1 MDNSFTMKGD
11 NSNFDAAWYVA
22 AYPDVA
28 RANIEPLEHYLRH
41 GQAEGRLPRLLQ
53 SKVLEQKLW
62 EGFSGIALPE
72 LHTVYRAVDS
82 SRDEKLYA
90 AWALARWYAAQQ
102 DWARA
107 AMFIEPLV
115 VPLPGYLS
123 HLGIPLL
130 RIETLL
136 QLGRSAGAKAALSS
150 AIQSYGISP
159 DLYLAAA
166 NLYLAGSTD
175 ADEQGLECINRIF
188 IDAALTT
195 LRKLDPSRPLTL
207 DNIQGAPSLPTT
219 PAKGGKVSV
228 IMPAYNAANFIATAL
243 RSLLAQTWSNLE
255 VLVVDDCSSD
265 DTAQVVNAI
274 AAEDSR
280 VVLIR
285 LLSNVGAYAARNRA
299 LSYVTGEFI
308 ANHDSDDWSHPQTLE
323 CLVNALLAEP
333 AYIGVMA
340 HWVRASTSLHFQRWR
355 MDEGLIEPS
364 ISTLLFRRDALAL
377 LGGWDEVNVAADSEF
392 HQRLLVLY
400 GPDSVAQIQPGVPLV
415 FARQWPGSLTSAPA
429 THARSEFFGLRRL
442 YGELSATWRKMAA
455 VPDGLLLQ
463 ADARERRFP
472 APPAILWQ
480 VPPPRQYDKILFAD
494 FGDSPEVYP
503 TTRNLLRRLMASGV
517 RVALFHWP
525 DFGRAMPT
533 SIAEYFLARAV
544 EGQVDLLLPE
554 DRVTTDSLLIIG
566 KCLLNEPLD
575 AVPKVRFK
583 RCRVLKLQDISSE
596 LTGLTQALIS
606 AEDGSLIQDS
616 GLFSARWY
624 LRTYPDVRDAKVDPL
639 QHYLQHGAF
648 EKREP
653 GPDFNTPF
661 YLAQCPQAADSGWSP
676 LLHYLK
682 AGKRLGHKAGHPIL
696 PGALSHRAGRPTI
709 LLCGHAADVQ
719 LFGAERSLLDVLDAF
734 TSINVNVLVSVP
746 STANLVYIKQL
757 QQRSQEVFAVPCG
770 WWSATE
776 EPCEQTVARFS
787 QIIRDH
793 SVVAVQANTIMLREP
808 LIAARQAN
816 IPALVHVHESLEH
829 DADICR
835 SIGLP
840 AEQIR
845 DQVIQNVDH
854 VLANSAF
861 TANVFGSP
869 RNTHVIA
876 NTVDLKLF
884 DIANTVQPDCITIAL
899 ISSNLPKKGIV
910 DLVAIARL
918 LESTSSA
925 RLLLIGPQNQ
935 HTAALRAHQIAGTLP
950 ANLVLAGY
958 SDQPLEAISQANI
971 VLNLSHCQETFGRT
985 LLEAMAARRTVL
997 AYKWGAL
1004 PELIQDGKNGFLLP
1018 LGDVKAVADKLRWL
1032 CENPKKINLMG
1043 ESGRRLARKKFSPAH
1058 IRKQLA
1064 DAYFEVLGGR
1074 ESFMPAK
1081 APHR

>member
-1 MDNSFTMKGD
+1 MD
-11 NSNFDAAWYVA
+11 NSNFDAAWYLV

-28 RANIEPLEHYLRH
+28 AAGIEPLEHYVRY
-41 GQAEGRLPRLLQ
+41 GQGEGRLPRLLL
-53 SKVLEQKLW
+53 SKELEKKLW
-62 EGFSGIALPE
+62 GGFSGIALAE
-72 LHTVYRAVDS
+72 LKAFYDAIDS
-82 SRDEKLYA
+82 RRDEGLYA
-90 AWALARWYAAQQ
+90 AWVLARWYAAQQ
-102 DWARA
+102 DWASA
-107 AMFIEPLV
+107 AMFIEPLTV
-115 VPLPGYLS
+115 HLPGYLG
-123 HLGIPLL
+123 HLGVPLL
-130 RIETLL
+130 RIEILL
-136 QLGRSAGAKAALSS
+136 QLGRLAEAKAALSS
-150 AIQSYGISP
+150 TIQAHGLTP
-159 DLYLAAA
+159 DLCLAAA
-166 NLYLAGSTD
+166 NFYLASSTD
-175 ADEQGLECINRIF
+175 AGQQQLACINRLL
-188 IDAALTT
+188 IDAALTP

-228 IMPAYNAANFIATAL
+228 IMPAYNAANVIATAL

-285 LLSNVGAYAARNRA
+285 QPSNAGAYAARNRA
-299 LSYVTGEFI
+299 LSYVTGDFI
-308 ANHDSDDWSHPQTLE
+308 ANHDSDDWSHPQKLE
-323 CLVNALLAEP
+323 YLVNALFENP
-333 AYIGVMA
+333 ACIGVMA
-340 HWVRASTSLHFQRWR
+340 HWVRASNGLHFQRWR

-364 ISTLLFRRDALAL
+364 ISTLLFRRDALSL
-377 LGGWDEVNVAADSEF
+377 MGGWDEVSVAADSEF
-392 HQRLLVLY
+392 HQRLLALY
-400 GPDSVAQIQPGVPLV
+400 GPDSVVQIQPGVPLV

-429 THARSEFFGLRRL
+429 THARSEFFGLRQL
-442 YGELSATWRKMAA
+442 YGKVAATWRKMAA
-455 VPDGLLLQ
+455 VPDGLLLLP
-463 ADARERRFP
+463 DARERRFP
-472 APPAILWQ
+472 APSAILRQ
-480 VPPPRQYDKILFAD
+480 VAVTRQYDWVLLAD
-494 FGDSPEVYP
+494 FGGAPEVYP
-503 TTRNLLRRLMASGV
+503 TTRDLLRRLMASGV

-525 DFGRAMPT
+525 DFRRAMPA

-554 DRVTTDSLLIIG
+554 DSVSTESLLVIG
-566 KCLLNEPLD
+566 KCLLNKPLD

-583 RCRVLKLQDISSE
+583 HCRVIELQDISSV
-596 LTGLTQALIS
+596 LAGLLQGSTS
-606 AEDGSLIQDS
+606 REDGSLIQDS

-624 LRTYPDVRDAKVDPL
+624 LRTYPDVRDAKADPL

-854 VLANSAF
+854 VFANSAF

-899 ISSNLPKKGIV
+899 ISSNLPKKGLV

-958 SDQPLEAISQANI
+958 SDEPLEAISQANI

-1064 DAYFEVLGGR
+1064 DAYIEVLGGR

>member
-1 MDNSFTMKGD
+1 MDNSLTMERD
-11 NSNFDAAWYVA
+11 NSNFDPAWYVA

-28 RANIEPLEHYLRH
+28 RANIEPLEHYVRH

-62 EGFSGIALPE
+62 EGFSDIALPE
-72 LHTVYRAVDS
+72 LHTVYRAEDS
-82 SRDEKLYA
+82 SREEKLYA

-115 VPLPGYLS
+115 APLPGYLS
-123 HLGIPLL
+123 HLGVPLL

-136 QLGRSAGAKAALSS
+136 QLGRPAGAKAALSS

-159 DLYLAAA
+159 DMYLAAA

-188 IDAALTT
+188 IDAALTP
-195 LRKLDPSRPLTL
+195 LRKIDPSRPLTL

-219 PAKGGKVSV
+219 SAKGGKVSV
-228 IMPAYNAANFIATAL
+228 IMPAYNAASVIATAL

-285 LLSNVGAYAARNRA
+285 LFSNVGAYAARNSA

-308 ANHDSDDWSHPQTLE
+308 ANHDSDDWSHPQKLE

-333 AYIGVMA
+333 AYIGVIA

-392 HQRLLVLY
+392 HQRLLALY
-400 GPDSVAQIQPGVPLV
+400 GPDSVAQIKTGVPLV

-442 YGELSATWRKMAA
+442 YGELSAAWRKMAA

-463 ADARERRFP
+463 GSARERRFP

-494 FGDSPEVYP
+494 FGDSSEVYP
-503 TTRNLLRRLMASGV
+503 ATRNLLRRLMASGV

-525 DFGRAMPT
+525 DFGRAVPT

-554 DRVTTDSLLIIG
+554 DRVTADSLLIIG
-566 KCLLNEPLD
+566 NCLLGKPLD

-583 RCRVLKLQDISSE
+583 HCRVLKLQDISSE

-606 AEDGSLIQDS
+606 AEDGSLIRGS

-676 LLHYLK
+676 LLHYLR

-719 LFGAERSLLDVLDAF
+719 LFGAERCLLDVLDAF

-854 VLANSAF
+854 VFANSAF

-899 ISSNLPKKGIV
+899 ISSNLPKKGLV

-958 SDQPLEAISQANI
+958 SDEPLEAISQANI

-1064 DAYFEVLGGR
+1064 DAYIEVLGGR

>member
-1 MDNSFTMKGD
+1 MNEASNVDSDWYLTTYPHVLASGMD
-11 NSNFDAAWYVA
+11 
-22 AYPDVA
+22 PH
-28 RANIEPLEHYLRH
+28 EHYRKH
-41 GQAEGRLPRLLQ
+41 GRAEGRYPHAL
-53 SKVLEQKLW
+53 VAVTLEKKLW
-62 EGFSGIALPE
+62 AGFSNLAVQELTALCSQSP
-72 LHTVYRAVDS
+72 VS
-82 SRDEKLYA
+82 SGERHSA
-90 AWALARWYAAQQ
+90 AWALARWYASLQ
-102 DWARA
+102 DWNKA
-107 AMFIEPLV
+107 ALFLNELGAPVAPYLER
-115 VPLPGYLS
+115 PGLS
-123 HLGIPLL
+123 LL
-130 RIETLL
+130 RVETLL
-136 QLGRSAGAKAALSS
+136 QLGRWAEAKAALSS
-150 AIQSYGISP
+150 TIQAHGLSP
-159 DLYLAAA
+159 DLCLAGANFYLAS
-166 NLYLAGSTD
+166 STD
-175 ADEQGLECINRIF
+175 ASEQRLACINRLLT
-188 IDAALTT
+188 DAALMP

-207 DNIQGAPSLPTT
+207 DNIQGAPILPTT
-219 PAKGGKVSV
+219 PAKGGKISV
-228 IMPAYNAANFIATAL
+228 IMPAYNAANVIATAL

-274 AAEDSR
+274 AAADSR

-285 LLSNVGAYAARNRA
+285 LPSNVGAYAARNSA

-308 ANHDSDDWSHPQTLE
+308 ANHDSDDWSHPQKLE

-340 HWVRASTSLHFQRWR
+340 HWVRASTSLHFQRWP
-355 MDEGLIEPS
+355 MYEGLIEPS

-392 HQRLLVLY
+392 HQRLLALY

-480 VPPPRQYDKILFAD
+480 VPPPRQYEKILFAD
-494 FGDSPEVYP
+494 FSDSPEVYP
-503 TTRNLLRRLMASGV
+503 TTRDLLRRLMASGV

-525 DFGRAMPT
+525 DFRRTMLT
-533 SIAEYFLARAV
+533 SMAEYFLARAV

-554 DRVTTDSLLIIG
+554 DSVTADSLLIIG
-566 KCLLNEPLD
+566 KCLLNKPLD

-596 LTGLTQALIS
+596 LTGLTHALIS

-653 GPDFNTPF
+653 GPDFNTSF

-709 LLCGHAADVQ
+709 LLCGHAADIQ
-719 LFGAERSLLDVLDAF
+719 LFGAERCLLDVLDAF

-746 STANLVYIKQL
+746 STANPVYIKQL

-861 TANVFGSP
+861 TANVFGWP

-884 DIANTVQPDCITIAL
+884 DIANTIQPDCITIAL

-918 LESTSSA
+918 LESTCSA

-935 HTAALRAHQIAGTLP
+935 HTSALRAHQIAGTLP

-958 SDQPLEAISQANI
+958 SDEPLEAISQANI

-997 AYKWGAL
+997 AYEWGAL

-1032 CENPKKINLMG
+1032 CENPKKINVMG